1 MTPQKSG
8 AKQEDKIVVHVDAD
22 LQELIPGYLANR
34 HGDIHAMQ
42 EALAQGD
49 YETIRI
55 VGHSMKGS
63 GGGYGFDTITD
74 IGSALEQAAR
84 DRKPDEIRRW
94 VGELRTYLERVQV
107 VYD

>member
-1 MTPQKSG
+1 MTPQRG

-22 LQELIPGYLANR
+22 LHDLIPAYLEHRQA
-34 HGDIHAMQ
+34 DIQAMR

-49 YETIRI
+49 YETIRM

-63 GGGYGFDTITD
+63 GGGYGFDPITE
-74 IGSALEQAAR
+74 IGSALEQAAKAR
-84 DRKPDEIRRW
+84 EPATIRQW
-94 VGELRTYLERVQV
+94 VGELLTYLERVQV